1 MTIKNTGKILRSLYY
16 KDEYLGNMKLKVD
29 CIPCVQRQI
38 IKACRFSN
46 LSEENIEKV
55 LREVMLSL
63 LNINWHK
70 TPPEIAHVAHS
81 VVRRYVGG
89 DPYAQIK
96 RESNDL
102 AMKIYLQV
110 REIVESSDDPLRTA
124 IRVAIAGNIM
134 DFGAMIEFDLEK
146 TIDDVL
152 HREFAYDDYLLLLDN
167 LRKSK
172 NVLYFFDNA
181 GEIVF
186 DKLLI
191 EKIIEMFDVKIT
203 GVIKAGPIINDATY
217 GDLRY
222 VGLDKLVSNIKYL
235 SNGEKGYERN
245 SMEVGNWIRNHDV
258 VISKGQGNYEGLSD
272 WHNIFYLLMVKC
284 PVIAGDLNARV
295 GDIVFLYK

>member
-1 MTIKNTGKILRSLYY
+1 
-16 KDEYLGNMKLKVD
+16 MKVKVD

-46 LSEENIEKV
+46 ISEENIEKV
-55 LREVMLSL
+55 LREVMRSL
-63 LNINWHK
+63 LNVNWHK

-102 AMKIYLQV
+102 AMRIYLQV

-152 HREFAYDDYLLLLDN
+152 HKEFAYDDYLLLLDN

-217 GDLRY
+217 EDLRY

-245 SMEVGNWIRNHDV
+245 SMEVGNWVHNHDV